1 MSALDLI
8 SSGRLLHKG
17 GEACIYEV
25 QSGSRKCMLKWYNRG
40 CGFEKKI
47 LDDLSQKR
55 VPGAYRVLES
65 SVKDTHAY
73 LLYENVEGIC
83 SKDLLP
89 MPVLVALRSMRQ
101 LTRTLTALQDLGIS
115 HGDLN
120 PANVV
125 FGPDLAPVLIDFGI
139 VGPGALAFA
148 APERFQG
155 KPADV
160 KSDLY
165 SLGMLLFSWIA
176 GESLVKANGYDE
188 FAKAASEIDSVSPVE
203 ILYGMENPSHRDALP
218 PATLKALEPLWK
230 GLLRRDPDNRV
241 EDFEELDELLE
252 IALREIGAG
261 PVVESLSMD
270 SFASVVR
277 KKMEEGE
284 VKDQNASRDGE
295 KRELPFRL
303 AGETGKKCP
312 KWVPFGVALGIVL
325 LLGCIY
331 LVLSNPATDI
341 DGTGT
346 EIIQKSRNMEK
357 AVPAMLGDSSDASDE
372 DGVKKLLQ
380 ELPIPMGDSSDGMA
394 EP

>member
-25 QSGSRKCMLKWYNRG
+25 LSGSRKCMLKWYNRG
-40 CGFEKKI
+40 CGFENKVI
-47 LDDLSQKR
+47 GELSQRR
-55 VPGAYRVLES
+55 VPGAYHVLES
-65 SVKDTHAY
+65 GMKDAHAY
-73 LLYENVEGIC
+73 LLYESVEGIC
-83 SKDLLP
+83 TKKISP
-89 MPVLVALRSMRQ
+89 MPALVALLMMRK
-101 LTRTLTALQDLGIS
+101 LVRTLENLRNLGIS

-125 FGPDLAPVLIDFGI
+125 VGPDASPVLIDFGI

-176 GESLVKANGYDE
+176 GESLVKAGNYDE
-188 FAKAASEIDSVSPVE
+188 FAKVASEIDSVSPVE
-203 ILYGMENPSHRDALP
+203 ILYGMENSEIRETLT

-230 GLLRRDPDNRV
+230 GLLRRNPDDRV

-252 IALREIGAG
+252 IALDGIGGG
-261 PVVESLSMD
+261 PVKASLVLD
-270 SFASVVR
+270 SFASTVR
-277 KKMEEGE
+277 KKMEECAAADKNGA
-284 VKDQNASRDGE
+284 DGGE
-295 KRELPFRL
+295 KRELPFRS
-303 AGETGKKCP
+303 GGVPGKKRP
-312 KWVPFGVALGIVL
+312 KWLPFGVALGIVL

-331 LVLSNPATDI
+331 LVLLNPATDI
-341 DGTGT
+341 DGTGA
-346 EIIQKSRNMEK
+346 EIIQKSRNLEK
-357 AVPAMLGDSSDASDE
+357 SVSTTLTDSSEASEEDDVRGLLQGLPVPVEGDS
-372 DGVKKLLQ
+372 DGL
-380 ELPIPMGDSSDGMA
+380 A